1 MKILII
7 EFSDDE
13 SSEYIEGVK
22 EEIRKKYMLEIE
34 SVNKIITTK
43 Y

>member
-22 EEIRKKYMLEIE
+22 EEIEKKYELEIE
-34 SVNKIITTK
+34 SITKIITPK